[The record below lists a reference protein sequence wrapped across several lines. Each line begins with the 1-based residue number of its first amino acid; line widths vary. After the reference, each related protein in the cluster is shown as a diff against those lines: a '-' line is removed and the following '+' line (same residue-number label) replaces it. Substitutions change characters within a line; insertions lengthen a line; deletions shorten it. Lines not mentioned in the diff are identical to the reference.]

1 MLWPFWLN
9 RLGKTWFC
17 LNLLLEFLKMLQDA
31 SETKKIPDF
40 TRYVSLIQDFLCCQI
55 VSRETPFFVVTLEAV
70 AENLLVKFM
79 SSSCPHPSVDL

>member
-1 MLWPFWLN
+1 ML
-9 RLGKTWFC
+9 RKRR
-17 LNLLLEFLKMLQDA
+17 
-31 SETKKIPDF
+31 KIPDF

-79 SSSCPHPSVDL
+79 SSSCPHPSVDLSYSTKYTYSL

>member
-1 MLWPFWLN
+1 MVSSQSVIRIFKN
-9 RLGKTWFC
+9 AT
-17 LNLLLEFLKMLQDA
+17 DA
-31 SETKKIPDF
+31 SETEKIPDF
-40 TRYVSLIQDFLCCQI
+40 TRYVSLIRDFLCCQI

>member
-1 MLWPFWLN
+1 MVSSQSVIRIFKN
-9 RLGKTWFC
+9 AT
-17 LNLLLEFLKMLQDA
+17 DA
-31 SETKKIPDF
+31 SETEEIPDF
-40 TRYVSLIQDFLCCQI
+40 TRYVSLIRDFLCCQI